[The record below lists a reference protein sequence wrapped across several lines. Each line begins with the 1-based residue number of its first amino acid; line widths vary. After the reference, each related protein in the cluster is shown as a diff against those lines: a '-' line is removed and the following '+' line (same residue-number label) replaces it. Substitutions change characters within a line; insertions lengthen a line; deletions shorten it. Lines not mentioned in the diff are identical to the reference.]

1 MKNDDDVL
9 ILQLLRVAVGSSE
22 RLGRIPSQE
31 EGVELFAAAVR
42 QGITAFA
49 FTGVERLPAEQHPP
63 FEVKMDWVAVADYV
77 ERRNRKLNAT
87 CVKVCEAFGQEGKRV
102 CLLKGQGMS
111 VLYPY
116 PLRRDCGDID
126 VWMVGGKAEVERFVF
141 AKFEGADEGD
151 GSRHV
156 SFLADDVEVEVHH
169 LPTSLYNPLH
179 HRKLKSF
186 FGVIENA
193 PWDTFALLPE
203 NVGRVVVPSIE
214 FNLVFILVHMFH
226 HWAFEGCGMKQL
238 MDYFWLLEKGQVSED
253 VKKKVQ
259 KQLKDMGL
267 WHFLSA
273 VMYVFELL
281 GMTKEKMLCAPDR
294 RLGQK
299 LWADILA
306 VGLVTADDLA
316 VGRFGNEGKGVK
328 FMRRLKRMWRLL
340 PLAPDELPWV
350 LAKSVVTW
358 IRWNAIKK

>member
-1 MKNDDDVL
+1 M
-9 ILQLLRVAVGSSE
+9 
-22 RLGRIPSQE
+22 
-31 EGVELFAAAVR
+31 
-42 QGITAFA
+42 
-49 FTGVERLPAEQHPP
+49 
-63 FEVKMDWVAVADYV
+63 
-77 ERRNRKLNAT
+77 
-87 CVKVCEAFGQEGKRV
+87 
-102 CLLKGQGMS
+102 
-111 VLYPY
+111 
-116 PLRRDCGDID
+116 
-126 VWMVGGKAEVERFVF
+126 
-141 AKFEGADEGD
+141 
-151 GSRHV
+151 
-156 SFLADDVEVEVHH
+156 
-169 LPTSLYNPLH
+169 
-179 HRKLKSF
+179 
-186 FGVIENA
+186 
-193 PWDTFALLPE
+193 
-203 NVGRVVVPSIE
+203 
-214 FNLVFILVHMFH
+214 
-226 HWAFEGCGMKQL
+226 
-238 MDYFWLLEKGQVSED
+238 
-253 VKKKVQ
+253 KKKVQ